1 MAKVFL
7 EMLAPVVQI
16 AKTFF
21 WSLHRRCKSQKP
33 FLGRCTG
40 GANRKNLF
48 LVVAPV
54 VQIAKT
60 TFWSLHRWCKSQ
72 KPFFGRCTG
81 GANRKNLFEVVAP
94 VVQIAKTFFW
104 PLHRW
109 CKHFQKR
116 FGRCMTSV
124 ETLIA
129 GFILTSNSRLKRRR
143 LRGGD
148 AFFPKVCGERKGGA
162 LGMCHNNGR
171 KGSGIRCLMKP

>member
-16 AKTFF
+16 AKTF
-21 WSLHRRCKSQKP
+21 
-33 FLGRCTG
+33 LGRCTG

-48 LVVAPV
+48 GVVAPV

-60 TFWSLHRWCKSQ
+60 SFEPLHRWCKSQ
-72 KPFFGRCTG
+72 KTFLGRCTG
-81 GANRKNLFEVVAP
+81 GANRKNHFLAVAP
-94 VVQIAKTFFW
+94 AVQIAKTFFE

-143 LRGGD
+143 LRGETLSFQKY
-148 AFFPKVCGERKGGA
+148 AEGGRGAPSGCVTITDGGVRDQMPNEA
-162 LGMCHNNGR
+162 LIASTFS
-171 KGSGIRCLMKP
+171 KA

>member
-1 MAKVFL
+1 MFLIERCNGQSVFGN
-7 EMLAPVVQI
+7 A
-16 AKTFF
+16 
-21 WSLHRRCKSQKP
+21 
-33 FLGRCTG
+33 CTG

-54 VQIAKT
+54 VQSAKT
-60 TFWSLHRWCKSQ
+60 FFGPLHRWCKSQ
-72 KPFFGRCTG
+72 KPLLSRCTG
-81 GANRKNLFEVVAP
+81 GANRKNLFGAFAP
-94 VVQIAKTFFW
+94 VVQIAKTTFW

-116 FGRCMTSV
+116 FGRRMTSV

-129 GFILTSNSRLKRRR
+129 GFILTSNSCLKRRR